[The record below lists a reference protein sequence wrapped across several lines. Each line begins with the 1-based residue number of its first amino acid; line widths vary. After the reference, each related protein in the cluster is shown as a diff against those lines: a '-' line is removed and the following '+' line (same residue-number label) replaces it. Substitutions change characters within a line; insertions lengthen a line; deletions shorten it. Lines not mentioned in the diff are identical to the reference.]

1 MTRAGIVLAGI
12 LVQIMAIP
20 AVAAAIDHQQQYEAC
35 MTLTREWPEEAYHS
49 GLNWYKHGGAIP
61 ARHCV
66 AVALLK
72 LRQYAEA
79 ASRLERL
86 AIDLGTARTA
96 LLSGI
101 LMQAGQAWYLAGRS
115 DKAFNLQSKLLDLV
129 PGDAELWVDRAV
141 TLMDL
146 EKYDAALS
154 DLNEA
159 IRRNPDQTEAHIYR
173 AVTLRWLDRLED
185 AERAIDIVLERAPF
199 NPAALLERGI
209 LRQYRGDFDSARSD
223 WLQVIRLAPD
233 SDAAAT
239 ARGRIEEMDLAVR

>member
-12 LVQIMAIP
+12 LVHITAIP
-20 AVAAAIDHQQQYEAC
+20 AVAAAINHQQQYEAC

-72 LRQYAEA
+72 LRQYDEA

-86 AIDLGTARTA
+86 ALDLGTARRA
-96 LLSGI
+96 LLSDI

-146 EKYDAALS
+146 ENTMQLS
-154 DLNEA
+154 P
-159 IRRNPDQTEAHIYR
+159 ISTKRSGGSGS
-173 AVTLRWLDRLED
+173 DRGSYL
-185 AERAIDIVLERAPF
+185 P
-199 NPAALLERGI
+199 G
-209 LRQYRGDFDSARSD
+209 GDFAVAGPIRGCREGDRHRSG
-223 WLQVIRLAPD
+223 A
-233 SDAAAT
+233 
-239 ARGRIEEMDLAVR
+239 